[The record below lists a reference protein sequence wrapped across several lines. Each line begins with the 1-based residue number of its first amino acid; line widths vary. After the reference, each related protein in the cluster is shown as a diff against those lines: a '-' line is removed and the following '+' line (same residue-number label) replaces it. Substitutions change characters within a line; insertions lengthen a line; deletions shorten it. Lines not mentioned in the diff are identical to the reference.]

1 MVQTMRAGRD
11 GLAGPVDPPAM
22 DFGEIARMVFSLAI
36 VLGLIGLSVV
46 ALRRFGPEP
55 LRRLQVSPAERRLSV
70 IETLALDPS
79 RRLVLVRFD
88 KEERLI
94 LLGEGSVL
102 ATGPA
107 ATPMTGTDER

>member
-1 MVQTMRAGRD
+1 
-11 GLAGPVDPPAM
+11 M

-46 ALRRFGPEP
+46 AIRRFGPET
-55 LRRLQVSPAERRLSV
+55 LRQLQVSRADRRLTV

-94 LLGEGSVL
+94 LLGEGRLL
-102 ATGPA
+102 ATQSSA
-107 ATPMTGTDER
+107 APVTGDDKR